1 MKLSLLRNLLLLDAA
16 VLFLLGALLVFAPQR
31 VESVF
36 GFKDLPQGV
45 SYIIGLWGCA
55 LATAGVGY
63 VVASTDPLRHVIWI
77 QVAIAR
83 GALECILGLIYIA
96 KETVTLGQ
104 AGFGIALAGLISI
117 AYIVLY
123 PRQAVSTVMPQPQ
136 GQTPPQSQSQ
146 SQ

>member
-16 VLFLLGALLVFAPQR
+16 VLFLLGALLVLAPQH
-31 VESVF
+31 VESAF

-45 SYIIGLWGCA
+45 SYIIGLWGCV

-63 VVASTDPLRHVIWI
+63 VVASTDPFRHVIWI

-96 KETVTLGQ
+96 KGTVTPGQ

-117 AYIVLY
+117 AYIALY
-123 PRQAVSTVMPQPQ
+123 PRQAIKALMQPQ
-136 GQTPPQSQSQ
+136 GQTPTQSQSQ